1 MRKFAELFDALDSTT
16 KTNAKVEALTTYFQE
31 TNQEDLLFSI
41 ALLIGLKPKRAF
53 KTTHL
58 REWCSEISGIPLWLV
73 EDSYY
78 VVGDLA
84 ETLAL
89 LIPVHNNQ
97 SENKSL
103 KEYFQELTEAKN
115 WEIEEQKSYVLHH
128 WNNLSGTDLFI
139 FNKLITGNLR
149 VGVSKTLVVRALA
162 KMLNEETSTISH
174 LIIGKWNP
182 LEITFD
188 SLFNQNAIESK
199 AHLPYPFYLA
209 YSVENSFFETENIK
223 DFILEKKLD
232 GIRGQIIV
240 RDEQI
245 YIWSRGEDVL
255 TDKFPEFDLLKNQL
269 SNGTVIDGEIIPWK
283 NDKPLP
289 FSVMQTR
296 IGRKNVTKKYLEE
309 APLIMVCYDLLE
321 DKGIDIRQQPLQE
334 RRNRLIEI
342 LSEINSPL
350 LLLSEEMH
358 FSDWQEALKFRNE
371 ARNYHA
377 EGLMIKRSNSPYEV
391 GRKKGN
397 WYKWKSDPLSID
409 AVLLYAQSGSGRR
422 SNLFTDYTFAVWD
435 GDQLVPFAKAYSGL
449 TDLEI
454 NKVDRWVK
462 RNTLE
467 KFGPVRSV
475 KPELVFEIAFE
486 GIAQSTRHKSGVAV
500 RFPRIARWR
509 EDKNVNEA
517 NTLDDLNDILN
528 KYGN

>member
-58 REWCSEISGIPLWLV
+58 REWCSELSGIPLWLV

-89 LIPVHNNQ
+89 LIPTQHNQ

-149 VGVSKTLVVRALA
+149 IGVSKTLVVRALA

-199 AHLPYPFYLA
+199 R
-209 YSVENSFFETENIK
+209 SRRS
-223 DFILEKKLD
+223 
-232 GIRGQIIV
+232 
-240 RDEQI
+240 
-245 YIWSRGEDVL
+245 WSR
-255 TDKFPEFDLLKNQL
+255 T
-269 SNGTVIDGEIIPWK
+269 GTK
-283 NDKPLP
+283 AL
-289 FSVMQTR
+289 
-296 IGRKNVTKKYLEE
+296 
-309 APLIMVCYDLLE
+309 
-321 DKGIDIRQQPLQE
+321 
-334 RRNRLIEI
+334 RR
-342 LSEINSPL
+342 
-350 LLLSEEMH
+350 
-358 FSDWQEALKFRNE
+358 
-371 ARNYHA
+371 
-377 EGLMIKRSNSPYEV
+377 
-391 GRKKGN
+391 
-397 WYKWKSDPLSID
+397 
-409 AVLLYAQSGSGRR
+409 
-422 SNLFTDYTFAVWD
+422 
-435 GDQLVPFAKAYSGL
+435 
-449 TDLEI
+449 
-454 NKVDRWVK
+454 
-462 RNTLE
+462 
-467 KFGPVRSV
+467 
-475 KPELVFEIAFE
+475 
-486 GIAQSTRHKSGVAV
+486 
-500 RFPRIARWR
+500 
-509 EDKNVNEA
+509 
-517 NTLDDLNDILN
+517 
-528 KYGN
+528 